1 MDGTS
6 LNTEECN
13 LMKCVSCQ
21 YTSNIKNLIEK
32 THMKVT
38 LQQASIVYVLEQF
51 QTATN
56 TKL

>member
-1 MDGTS
+1 
-6 LNTEECN
+6 
-13 LMKCVSCQ
+13 MKCVSCQ